1 MFGIL
6 RVQQK
11 KVNVVRPHWVML
23 RRAAVVAKSSSPRFY
38 SRDSGAG
45 ATAARTLRPLQD
57 FSMMAPPKIRLGME
71 SMDER
76 ETRRAPRR
84 SRREFAKVAG
94 LGVIAWA
101 QGVPA
106 QRAWAAV
113 APAPG
118 AESSARSSRMIEAA
132 DLDAQV
138 RLLMEGLPVRLSET
152 QLADLRKDVDDSRKS
167 LAKVRAFD
175 VRSNVEPDFTFRA

>member
-23 RRAAVVAKSSSPRFY
+23 RRAAVVAKSSSPRCHWRE
-38 SRDSGAG
+38 SAG
-45 ATAARTLRPLQD
+45 ATAARTLRRLQD
-57 FSMMAPPKIRLGME
+57 FSMMAHPKIRVGME
-71 SMDER
+71 SMDEL
-76 ETRRAPRR
+76 ETRRAQRR

-167 LAKVRAFD
+167 LAKVRAFE
-175 VRSNVEPDFTFRA
+175 VRSTVEPDFTFRA